1 MGVPGTMLS
10 MGVGVG
16 VKGDVSVCWRGSV
29 ALKPVRGLDARPL
42 SRHRAGRKL
51 VQTLGAHSEP

>member
-16 VKGDVSVCWRGSV
+16 VKGDARVCAGEEGW
-29 ALKPVRGLDARPL
+29 L
-42 SRHRAGRKL
+42 SNL
-51 VQTLGAHSEP
+51 